1 MTEIEKKLW
10 RRVEMFCDVLHMV
23 PFLRM
28 VGVCNNLAFSRV
40 DEKSDIDLFIIA
52 SKGRLFFVRTL
63 VTVLFHILGVRRHG
77 DKVAGRFCLSF
88 FVDDC
93 SLDLAPLSIEDDLY
107 LAYWTYSMVVIIDDG
122 VCQDF
127 FNKNKWVRSYFE
139 NDVVLGSFR
148 LVSSNMFL
156 NLIRSLLF
164 NIFSGKFGR
173 FIESFLSHWQIRR
186 SLRKRSYLADDSGIV
201 ISEHILKFHNVDRRV
216 FYRDLWRK
224 KFGDK
229 KLTPDLFVEL
239 YS

>member
-63 VTVLFHILGVRRHG
+63 DTVLFHILGVRRHG

-93 SLDLAPLSIEDDLY
+93 SLGLEPLSIEDDLY
-107 LAYWTYSMVVIIDDG
+107 LAYWIYSMVVIIDNG
-122 VCQDF
+122 VSDDF
-127 FNKNKWVRSYFE
+127 FNENKWVRSYFE

-148 LVSSNMFL
+148 LVSSNIFL
-156 NLIRSLLF
+156 NFIRSLLF

-173 FIESFLSHWQIRR
+173 FIESFLSYWQIRR
-186 SLRKRSYLADDSGIV
+186 SLRKRSLLADDSGIV

-216 FYRDLWRK
+216 FYRDLWRR

-229 KLTPDLFVEL
+229 NLTPDLFADL